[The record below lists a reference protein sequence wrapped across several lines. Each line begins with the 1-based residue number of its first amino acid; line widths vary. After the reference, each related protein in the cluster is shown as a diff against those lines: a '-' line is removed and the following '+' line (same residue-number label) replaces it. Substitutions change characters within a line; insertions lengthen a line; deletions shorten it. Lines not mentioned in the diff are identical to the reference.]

1 MEHGFIA
8 WAKQRAMRL
17 PKIKLGIGDDC
28 ALMASDGSDWVVT
41 TDSLCEGTH
50 FILQECGPLA
60 VGKKLVGVNLSDL
73 ASMAAVPS
81 AVFLS
86 LCLPRKHADRLGAE
100 IYEGVCQACQEYNV
114 AIGGGDT
121 NVWDGPLVVHL
132 TAIGTARPEGSWL
145 RSGARP
151 GDKIVVS
158 GRLGGSLLGKHL
170 DFEPRLKI
178 AQRLYPLGI
187 VQAAT
192 DISDGLG
199 VDLLN
204 ITVASRCGAEVDLE
218 RIPISDAAIEAS
230 ETSGKSPLEHA
241 IGDGEDFE
249 LLMAVDPAKIALLPS
264 EVDGVPLT
272 VIGTFVSRT
281 GLWSR
286 NKRGVVQL
294 QPRGYVHGS

>member
-28 ALMASDGSDWVVT
+28 ALIQSDGSDWVVT

-50 FILQECGPLA
+50 FILSECGPQA

-73 ASMAAVPS
+73 ASMASRPV

-86 LCLPRKHADRLGAE
+86 LCLPRRTAEAVGAE
-100 IYEGVCQACQEYNV
+100 IYEGVCKACQQYDV
-114 AIGGGDT
+114 AMGGGDT

-132 TAIGTARPEGSWL
+132 TAIGTAPKGGSWL

-158 GRLGGSLLGKHL
+158 GKLGGSLLGKHL

-178 AQRLYPLGI
+178 SQALYPLEI

-204 ITVASRCGAEVDLE
+204 ITVASRCGAELE
-218 RIPISDAAIEAS
+218 LDKIPITEAAIERS
-230 ETSGKSPLEHA
+230 RTSGQSALEHA

-249 LLMAVDPAKIALLPS
+249 LLMAVDPSKIDQLPES
-264 EVDGVPLT
+264 IDGVPLT
-272 VIGTFVSRT
+272 QIGTFVTRT

-286 NKRGVVQL
+286 SKGRIEQFA
-294 QPRGYVHGS
+294 PRGYVHR

>member
-28 ALMASDGSDWVVT
+28 ALIESDGSDWVVT

-50 FILQECGPLA
+50 FILAECGPQA

-73 ASMAAVPS
+73 ASMAARPV

-86 LCLPRKHADRLGAE
+86 LCLPRNSAEQIGAE
-100 IYEGVCQACQEYNV
+100 IYEGVCKACQEYHV

-132 TAIGTARPEGSWL
+132 TAIGTAPKEGTWL

-158 GRLGGSLLGKHL
+158 GKLGGSLLGKHL
-170 DFEPRLKI
+170 DFEPRLRV
-178 AQRLYPLGI
+178 AQRLHPLGI

-204 ITVASRCGAEVDLE
+204 ITVASRCGAEVDLD
-218 RIPISDAAIEAS
+218 RIPISDAAIHRAM
-230 ETSGKSPLEHA
+230 TSGQTALEHA

-249 LLMAVDPAKIALLPS
+249 LLLAVDPSKIDQMPES
-264 EVDGVPLT
+264 IDGVPLT

-286 NKRGVVQL
+286 SKGGVMQM
-294 QPRGYVHGS
+294 QARGYVHG

>member
-17 PKIKLGIGDDC
+17 PKVKLGIGDDC
-28 ALMASDGSDWVVT
+28 ALIASDGSDWVVT

-50 FILQECGPLA
+50 FILDECGPQA
-60 VGKKLVGVNLSDL
+60 VGRKLVGVNLSDL
-73 ASMAAVPS
+73 ASMAASPV

-86 LCLPRKHADRLGAE
+86 LCLPRKSADLIGAE
-100 IYEGVCQACQEYNV
+100 IYEGVCQACEKYNV

-132 TAIGTARPEGSWL
+132 TAVGTAPQAGCWL

-170 DFEPRLKI
+170 EFEPRLHLAK
-178 AQRLYPLGI
+178 ALHPLGI

-204 ITVASRCGAEVDLE
+204 MTVASRCGAEVDLDL
-218 RIPISDAAIEAS
+218 IPISDAAVERSKTTGHTA
-230 ETSGKSPLEHA
+230 LEHA

-249 LLMAVDPAKIALLPS
+249 LLMAVDPSRIDLLPQS
-264 EVDGVPLT
+264 IDGVPLT

-286 NKRGVVQL
+286 SKGGVMQM
-294 QPRGYVHGS
+294 QPRGYVHG

>member
-28 ALMASDGSDWVVT
+28 ALIASDGSDWVVT

-50 FILQECGPLA
+50 FILDQCGPQA
-60 VGKKLVGVNLSDL
+60 VGRKLVGVNLSDL
-73 ASMAAVPS
+73 ASMAAVPV
-81 AVFLS
+81 AVILS
-86 LCLPRKHADRLGAE
+86 LCLPRKSADLLGSE
-100 IYEGVCQACQEYNV
+100 IYEGVCEACEKYNV

-132 TAIGTARPEGSWL
+132 TAIGTARPAGSWL

-151 GDKIVVS
+151 GDKIVLS

-170 DFEPRLKI
+170 DFEPRLKL
-178 AQRLYPLGI
+178 AQALYPLGI

-199 VDLLN
+199 IDLLN
-204 ITVASRCGAEVDLE
+204 LTAASRCGAEVELD
-218 RIPISDAAIEAS
+218 RIPISDAAMERS
-230 ETSGKSPLEHA
+230 KSSGHTALEHA

-249 LLMAVDPAKIALLPS
+249 LLMAVDPARIDQLPS

-286 NKRGVVQL
+286 SKGRIEQL
-294 QPRGYVHGS
+294 QPRGYVHG

>member
-28 ALMASDGSDWVVT
+28 ALIASDGSDWVVT

-50 FILQECGPLA
+50 FILDQCGPQA
-60 VGKKLVGVNLSDL
+60 VGRKLVGVNLSDL
-73 ASMAAVPS
+73 ASMAAVPV

-86 LCLPRKHADRLGAE
+86 LCLPRKSADLLGSE
-100 IYEGVCQACQEYNV
+100 IYEGVCEACEKYNV
-114 AIGGGDT
+114 AMGGGDT

-132 TAIGTARPEGSWL
+132 TAIGTARPAGSWL

-151 GDKIVVS
+151 GDKIVLS

-170 DFEPRLKI
+170 DFEPRLKL
-178 AQRLYPLGI
+178 AQALYPLGI

-199 VDLLN
+199 IDLLN
-204 ITVASRCGAEVDLE
+204 LTAASRCGAEVELD
-218 RIPISDAAIEAS
+218 RIPISDAAMERS
-230 ETSGKSPLEHA
+230 KSSGHTALEHA

-249 LLMAVDPAKIALLPS
+249 LLMAVDPARIDQLPP
-264 EVDGVPLT
+264 EIDGVPLT

-286 NKRGVVQL
+286 SKGRIEQL
-294 QPRGYVHGS
+294 QPRGYVHG

>member
-17 PKIKLGIGDDC
+17 PKVKLGIGDDC
-28 ALMASDGSDWVVT
+28 ALIASDGSDWVVT

-50 FILQECGPLA
+50 FILDQCGPQA
-60 VGKKLVGVNLSDL
+60 VGRKLVGVNLSDL
-73 ASMAAVPS
+73 ASMAAHPV

-86 LCLPRKHADRLGAE
+86 LCLPRHCAELVGAE
-100 IYEGVCQACQEYNV
+100 IYEGVCQACQQYGV
-114 AIGGGDT
+114 AMGGGDT

-132 TAIGTARPEGSWL
+132 TAVGTAPSAGSWL

-170 DFEPRLKI
+170 NFEPRLKL
-178 AQRLYPLGI
+178 ARDLYPLGI

-199 VDLLN
+199 IDLLN
-204 ITVASRCGAEVDLE
+204 MTVASRCGAEVDLDS
-218 RIPISDAAIEAS
+218 IPISDAAVERS
-230 ETSGKSPLEHA
+230 NSTGLTPLEHA

-249 LLMAVDPAKIALLPS
+249 LLMAVDPQRIDQLPDS
-264 EVDGVPLT
+264 IDGVALT

-286 NKRGVVQL
+286 NKRGVMQM
-294 QPRGYVHGS
+294 QPRGYVHG

>member
-28 ALMASDGSDWVVT
+28 ALIASDGSDWVVT

-50 FILQECGPLA
+50 FILDQCGPQA
-60 VGKKLVGVNLSDL
+60 VGRKLVGVNLSDL
-73 ASMAAVPS
+73 ASMAAVPV

-86 LCLPRKHADRLGAE
+86 LCLPRTSADLLGSE
-100 IYEGVCQACQEYNV
+100 IYEGVCEACEKYNV

-132 TAIGTARPEGSWL
+132 TAIGTARPAGSWL

-151 GDKIVVS
+151 GDKIVLS

-170 DFEPRLKI
+170 DFEPRLKL
-178 AQRLYPLGI
+178 AQALYPLGI

-199 VDLLN
+199 IDLLN
-204 ITVASRCGAEVDLE
+204 LTAASRCGAEVELD
-218 RIPISDAAIEAS
+218 RIPISDAAMERS
-230 ETSGKSPLEHA
+230 KSSGHTALEHA

-249 LLMAVDPAKIALLPS
+249 LLMAVDPARIDQLPS
-264 EVDGVPLT
+264 EIDGVPLT

-286 NKRGVVQL
+286 SKGRIEQL
-294 QPRGYVHGS
+294 QPRGYVHG

>member
-28 ALMASDGSDWVVT
+28 ALIASDGSDWVVT

-50 FILQECGPLA
+50 FILDQCGPQA
-60 VGKKLVGVNLSDL
+60 VGRKLVGVNLSDL
-73 ASMAAVPS
+73 ASMAAVPV

-86 LCLPRKHADRLGAE
+86 LCLPRKSADLLGSE
-100 IYEGVCQACQEYNV
+100 IYEGVCEACEKYNV

-132 TAIGTARPEGSWL
+132 TAIGTARPAGSWL

-151 GDKIVVS
+151 GDKIVLS

-170 DFEPRLKI
+170 DFEPRLKL
-178 AQRLYPLGI
+178 AQALYPLGI

-199 VDLLN
+199 IDLLN
-204 ITVASRCGAEVDLE
+204 LTAASRCGAEVELD
-218 RIPISDAAIEAS
+218 RIPISDAAMERS
-230 ETSGKSPLEHA
+230 KSSGHTALEHA

-249 LLMAVDPAKIALLPS
+249 LLMAVDPARIDQLPP
-264 EVDGVPLT
+264 EIDGVPLT

-286 NKRGVVQL
+286 SKGRIEQL
-294 QPRGYVHGS
+294 QPRGYVHG

>member
-28 ALMASDGSDWVVT
+28 ALIASDGSDWVVT

-50 FILQECGPLA
+50 FILDQCGPQA
-60 VGKKLVGVNLSDL
+60 VGRKLVGVNLSDL
-73 ASMAAVPS
+73 ASMAAVPV

-86 LCLPRKHADRLGAE
+86 LCLPRKSADLLGSE
-100 IYEGVCQACQEYNV
+100 IYEGVCEACEKYNV
-114 AIGGGDT
+114 AMGGGDT

-132 TAIGTARPEGSWL
+132 TAIGTARPAGSWL

-151 GDKIVVS
+151 GDKIVLS

-170 DFEPRLKI
+170 DFEPRLKL
-178 AQRLYPLGI
+178 AQALYPLGI

-199 VDLLN
+199 IDLLN
-204 ITVASRCGAEVDLE
+204 LSAASRCGAEVELD
-218 RIPISDAAIEAS
+218 RIPISDAALERS
-230 ETSGKSPLEHA
+230 KSSGHTALEHA

-249 LLMAVDPAKIALLPS
+249 LLLAVDPARIDQLPP
-264 EVDGVPLT
+264 EIDGVPLT

-286 NKRGVVQL
+286 SKGRIEQL
-294 QPRGYVHGS
+294 QPRGYVHG

>member
-28 ALMASDGSDWVVT
+28 ALIESDGSDWVVT

-50 FILQECGPLA
+50 FILAECGPQA

-73 ASMAAVPS
+73 ASMAARPV

-86 LCLPRKHADRLGAE
+86 LCLPRNSAEQIGAE
-100 IYEGVCQACQEYNV
+100 IYEGVCKACQEYHV

-132 TAIGTARPEGSWL
+132 TAIGTAPKEGTWL

-158 GRLGGSLLGKHL
+158 GKLGGSLLGRHL
-170 DFEPRLKI
+170 DFEPRLRV
-178 AQRLYPLGI
+178 AQRLHPLGI

-192 DISDGLG
+192 DISDELG

-204 ITVASRCGAEVDLE
+204 ITVASRCGAEVDLDK
-218 RIPISDAAIEAS
+218 IPISDAAIHRAM
-230 ETSGKSPLEHA
+230 TSGQTALEHA

-249 LLMAVDPAKIALLPS
+249 LLLAVDPSKIDQMPES
-264 EVDGVPLT
+264 IDGVPLT

-286 NKRGVVQL
+286 SKGGVMQM
-294 QPRGYVHGS
+294 QARGYVHG

>member
-1 MEHGFIA
+1 M
-8 WAKQRAMRL
+8 
-17 PKIKLGIGDDC
+17 
-28 ALMASDGSDWVVT
+28 
-41 TDSLCEGTH
+41 
-50 FILQECGPLA
+50 
-60 VGKKLVGVNLSDL
+60 
-73 ASMAAVPS
+73 
-81 AVFLS
+81 
-86 LCLPRKHADRLGAE
+86 
-100 IYEGVCQACQEYNV
+100 
-114 AIGGGDT
+114 GGGDT

-132 TAIGTARPEGSWL
+132 TAIGTALPAGSWL

-158 GRLGGSLLGKHL
+158 GHLGGSLLGKHL

-178 AQRLYPLGI
+178 AQALYPLGI

-204 ITVASRCGAEVDLE
+204 ITVASRCGAEVDLD
-218 RIPISDAAIEAS
+218 RVPISEAAMLRAQ
-230 ETSGKSPLEHA
+230 TSGHTALEHA

-249 LLMAVDPAKIALLPS
+249 LLMAVDPERIDQLPES
-264 EVDGVPLT
+264 IDGVPLT

-286 NKRGVVQL
+286 NKRGVMQM
-294 QPRGYVHGS
+294 QPRGYVHG

>member
-28 ALMASDGSDWVVT
+28 ALIASDGSDWVVT

-50 FILQECGPLA
+50 FILDQCGPQA
-60 VGKKLVGVNLSDL
+60 VGRKLVGVNLSDL
-73 ASMAAVPS
+73 ASMAAVPV

-86 LCLPRKHADRLGAE
+86 LCLPRKSADLLGSE
-100 IYEGVCQACQEYNV
+100 IYEGVCEACEKYNV
-114 AIGGGDT
+114 AMGGGDT

-132 TAIGTARPEGSWL
+132 TAIGTARPAGSWL

-151 GDKIVVS
+151 GDKIVLS

-170 DFEPRLKI
+170 DFEPRLKL
-178 AQRLYPLGI
+178 AQALYPLGI

-199 VDLLN
+199 IDLLN
-204 ITVASRCGAEVDLE
+204 LTAASRCGAEVELD
-218 RIPISDAAIEAS
+218 RIPISDAALERS
-230 ETSGKSPLEHA
+230 KSSGHTALEHA

-249 LLMAVDPAKIALLPS
+249 LLMAVDPARIDQLPP
-264 EVDGVPLT
+264 EIDGVPLT

-286 NKRGVVQL
+286 SKGRIEQL
-294 QPRGYVHGS
+294 QPRGYVHG

>member
-28 ALMASDGSDWVVT
+28 ALIASDGSDWVVT

-50 FILQECGPLA
+50 FILDQCGPQA
-60 VGKKLVGVNLSDL
+60 VGRKLVGVNLSDL
-73 ASMAAVPS
+73 ASMAAVPV

-86 LCLPRKHADRLGAE
+86 LCLPRKSADLLGSE
-100 IYEGVCQACQEYNV
+100 IYEGVCEACEKYNV

-132 TAIGTARPEGSWL
+132 TAIGTARPAGSWL

-151 GDKIVVS
+151 GDKIVLS

-170 DFEPRLKI
+170 DFEPRLKL
-178 AQRLYPLGI
+178 AQALYPLGI

-199 VDLLN
+199 IDLLN
-204 ITVASRCGAEVDLE
+204 LTAASRCGAEVELD
-218 RIPISDAAIEAS
+218 RIPISDAALERS
-230 ETSGKSPLEHA
+230 KSSGHTALEHA

-249 LLMAVDPAKIALLPS
+249 LLMAVDPARIDQLPP
-264 EVDGVPLT
+264 EIDGVPLT

-286 NKRGVVQL
+286 SKGRIEQL
-294 QPRGYVHGS
+294 QPRGYVHG

>member
-28 ALMASDGSDWVVT
+28 ALIASDGSDWVVT

-50 FILQECGPLA
+50 FILDQCGPQA
-60 VGKKLVGVNLSDL
+60 VGRKLVGVNLSDL
-73 ASMAAVPS
+73 ASMAAVPV

-86 LCLPRKHADRLGAE
+86 LCLPRKSADLLGSE
-100 IYEGVCQACQEYNV
+100 IYEGVCEACEKYNV
-114 AIGGGDT
+114 AMGGGDT

-132 TAIGTARPEGSWL
+132 TAIGTARPAGSWL

-151 GDKIVVS
+151 GDKIVLS

-170 DFEPRLKI
+170 DFEPRLKL
-178 AQRLYPLGI
+178 AQALYPLGI

-199 VDLLN
+199 IDLLN
-204 ITVASRCGAEVDLE
+204 LTAASRCGAEVELD
-218 RIPISDAAIEAS
+218 RIPISDAALKRS
-230 ETSGKSPLEHA
+230 ESSGHTALEHA

-249 LLMAVDPAKIALLPS
+249 LLMAVDPARIDQLPS
-264 EVDGVPLT
+264 EIDGVPLT

-286 NKRGVVQL
+286 SKGRIEQL
-294 QPRGYVHGS
+294 QPRGYVHG

>member
-28 ALMASDGSDWVVT
+28 ALIASDGSDWVVT

-50 FILQECGPLA
+50 FILDQCGPQA
-60 VGKKLVGVNLSDL
+60 VGRKLVGVNLSDL
-73 ASMAAVPS
+73 ASMAAVPV

-86 LCLPRKHADRLGAE
+86 LCLPRKSADLLGSE
-100 IYEGVCQACQEYNV
+100 IYEGVCEACEKYNV

-132 TAIGTARPEGSWL
+132 TAIGTARPAGSWL

-151 GDKIVVS
+151 GDKIVLS

-170 DFEPRLKI
+170 DFEPRLKL
-178 AQRLYPLGI
+178 AQTLYPLGI

-199 VDLLN
+199 IDLLN
-204 ITVASRCGAEVDLE
+204 LTAASRCGAEVELD
-218 RIPISDAAIEAS
+218 RIPISDAARERS
-230 ETSGKSPLEHA
+230 KSSGHTALEHA

-249 LLMAVDPAKIALLPS
+249 LLMAVDPARIDQLPS
-264 EVDGVPLT
+264 EIDGVPLT

-286 NKRGVVQL
+286 SKGRIEQL
-294 QPRGYVHGS
+294 QPRGYVHG

>member
-28 ALMASDGSDWVVT
+28 AIIESDGSDWVVT

-50 FILQECGPLA
+50 FILAECGPQA
-60 VGKKLVGVNLSDL
+60 VGKKLLGVNLSDL
-73 ASMAAVPS
+73 ASMAARPV

-86 LCLPRKHADRLGAE
+86 LCLPRNSAEHIGAE
-100 IYEGVCQACQEYNV
+100 IYEGVCKACQQYHV

-132 TAIGTARPEGSWL
+132 TAIGTAPKEGTWL

-151 GDKIVVS
+151 GDKIVVT
-158 GRLGGSLLGKHL
+158 GKLGGSLLGKHL
-170 DFEPRLKI
+170 DFEPRLRV
-178 AQRLYPLGI
+178 AQTLHPLGI

-204 ITVASRCGAEVDLE
+204 ITVASRCGAEVDLDK
-218 RIPISDAAIEAS
+218 IPISDAAIHRAM
-230 ETSGKSPLEHA
+230 TSGQTALEHA

-249 LLMAVDPAKIALLPS
+249 LLLAVDPSKIDQMPAS
-264 EVDGVPLT
+264 IDGVPLT

-286 NKRGVVQL
+286 SKGGVMQM
-294 QPRGYVHGS
+294 QARGYVHG

>member
-28 ALMASDGSDWVVT
+28 ALIASDGSDWVVT

-50 FILQECGPLA
+50 FILDQCGPQA
-60 VGKKLVGVNLSDL
+60 VGRKLVGVNLSDL
-73 ASMAAVPS
+73 ASMAAVPV

-86 LCLPRKHADRLGAE
+86 LCLPRKSADLLGSE
-100 IYEGVCQACQEYNV
+100 IYEGVCEACEKYNV

-132 TAIGTARPEGSWL
+132 TAIGTARPAGSWL

-151 GDKIVVS
+151 GDKIVLS

-170 DFEPRLKI
+170 DFEPRLKL
-178 AQRLYPLGI
+178 AQALYPLGI

-199 VDLLN
+199 IDLLN
-204 ITVASRCGAEVDLE
+204 LTAASRCGAEVELD
-218 RIPISDAAIEAS
+218 RIPISDAAMERS
-230 ETSGKSPLEHA
+230 KSSGHTALEHA

-249 LLMAVDPAKIALLPS
+249 LLMAVDPAQIDQLPS
-264 EVDGVPLT
+264 EIDGVPLT

-286 NKRGVVQL
+286 SKGRIEQL
-294 QPRGYVHGS
+294 QPRGYVHG

>member
-28 ALMASDGSDWVVT
+28 ALMESDGSDWVVT

-50 FILQECGPLA
+50 FILEQCGPQA
-60 VGKKLVGVNLSDL
+60 VGRKLVGVNLSDL
-73 ASMAAVPS
+73 ASMAARPV

-86 LCLPRKHADRLGAE
+86 LCLPRRFADTVGAE

-114 AIGGGDT
+114 AMGGGDT

-132 TAIGTARPEGSWL
+132 TAIGTALPAGSWL

-158 GRLGGSLLGKHL
+158 GHLGGSLLGKHL

-178 AQRLYPLGI
+178 AQALYPLGI

-204 ITVASRCGAEVDLE
+204 ITVASRCGAEVDLD
-218 RIPISDAAIEAS
+218 RVPISEAAMLRAQ
-230 ETSGKSPLEHA
+230 TSGHTALEHA

-249 LLMAVDPAKIALLPS
+249 LLMAVDPERIDQLPES
-264 EVDGVPLT
+264 IDGVPLT

-286 NKRGVVQL
+286 NKRGVMQM
-294 QPRGYVHGS
+294 QPRGYVHG

>member
-28 ALMASDGSDWVVT
+28 ALIASDGSDWVVT

-50 FILQECGPLA
+50 FILDQCGPQA
-60 VGKKLVGVNLSDL
+60 VGRKLVGVNLSDL
-73 ASMAAVPS
+73 ASMAAVPV

-86 LCLPRKHADRLGAE
+86 LCLPRKSADLLGSE
-100 IYEGVCQACQEYNV
+100 IYEGVCEACEKYNV

-132 TAIGTARPEGSWL
+132 TAIGTARPAGSWL

-151 GDKIVVS
+151 GDKIVLS

-170 DFEPRLKI
+170 DFEPRLKL
-178 AQRLYPLGI
+178 AQALYPLGI

-199 VDLLN
+199 IDLLN
-204 ITVASRCGAEVDLE
+204 LTAASRCGAEVELD
-218 RIPISDAAIEAS
+218 RIPISDAAMERS
-230 ETSGKSPLEHA
+230 KSSGHTALEHA

-249 LLMAVDPAKIALLPS
+249 LLMAVDPARIDHLPS
-264 EVDGVPLT
+264 EIDGVPLT

-286 NKRGVVQL
+286 SKGRIEQL
-294 QPRGYVHGS
+294 QPRGYVHG

>member
-28 ALMASDGSDWVVT
+28 ALMASEGGDFVVT
-41 TDSLCEGTH
+41 TDSLCDGTH
-50 FILQECGPLA
+50 FILEECGPQAIGRKLA
-60 VGKKLVGVNLSDL
+60 GVNLSDL
-73 ASMAAVPS
+73 ASMAANPV

-86 LCLPRKHADRLGAE
+86 LCLPRKSADLIGAE
-100 IYEGVCQACQEYNV
+100 IYEGVCQVCEKYKV

-132 TAIGTARPEGSWL
+132 TAIGTAPQAGSWL

-170 DFEPRLKI
+170 EFEPRLDV
-178 AQRLYPLGI
+178 ARSLHPLGI

-204 ITVASRCGAEVDLE
+204 ITVASQCGAEVDLD
-218 RIPISDAAIEAS
+218 RIPISDAAIERS
-230 ETSGKSPLEHA
+230 KTSGNSALEHA

-249 LLMAVDPAKIALLPS
+249 LLMAVDPSRIDLLPES
-264 EVDGVPLT
+264 IDGVPLT

-286 NKRGVVQL
+286 SKGGVIQMP
-294 QPRGYVHGS
+294 PRGYIHG

>member
-28 ALMASDGSDWVVT
+28 ALIASDGSDWVVT

-50 FILQECGPLA
+50 FILDQCGPQA
-60 VGKKLVGVNLSDL
+60 VGRKLVGVNLSDL
-73 ASMAAVPS
+73 ASMAAVPV

-86 LCLPRKHADRLGAE
+86 LCLPRKSADLLGSE
-100 IYEGVCQACQEYNV
+100 IYEGVCEACEKYNV
-114 AIGGGDT
+114 AMGGGDT

-132 TAIGTARPEGSWL
+132 TAIGTARPAGSWL

-151 GDKIVVS
+151 GDKIVLS

-170 DFEPRLKI
+170 DFEPRLKL
-178 AQRLYPLGI
+178 AQALYPLGI

-199 VDLLN
+199 IDLLN
-204 ITVASRCGAEVDLE
+204 LTAASRCGAEVELD
-218 RIPISDAAIEAS
+218 RIPISDAAMERS
-230 ETSGKSPLEHA
+230 KSSGHTALEHA

-249 LLMAVDPAKIALLPS
+249 LLMAVDPARIDQLPS
-264 EVDGVPLT
+264 EIDGVPLT

-286 NKRGVVQL
+286 SKGRIEQL
-294 QPRGYVHGS
+294 QPRGYVHG

>member
-28 ALMASDGSDWVVT
+28 ALIASDGSDWVVT

-50 FILQECGPLA
+50 FILDQCGPQA
-60 VGKKLVGVNLSDL
+60 VGRKLVGVNLSDL
-73 ASMAAVPS
+73 ASMAAVPV

-86 LCLPRKHADRLGAE
+86 LCLPRKSADLLGSE
-100 IYEGVCQACQEYNV
+100 IYEGVCEACEKYNV
-114 AIGGGDT
+114 AMGGGDT

-132 TAIGTARPEGSWL
+132 TAIGTARPAGSWL

-151 GDKIVVS
+151 GDKIVLS

-170 DFEPRLKI
+170 DFEPRLKL
-178 AQRLYPLGI
+178 AQALYPLGI

-199 VDLLN
+199 IDLLN
-204 ITVASRCGAEVDLE
+204 LTAASRCGAEVELD
-218 RIPISDAAIEAS
+218 RIPISDAALERS
-230 ETSGKSPLEHA
+230 KSSGHTALEHA

-249 LLMAVDPAKIALLPS
+249 LLMAVDPARIDQLPS
-264 EVDGVPLT
+264 EIDGVPLT

-286 NKRGVVQL
+286 SKGRIEQL
-294 QPRGYVHGS
+294 QPRGYVHG

>member
-28 ALMASDGSDWVVT
+28 ALMASDKGDFVVT

-50 FILQECGPLA
+50 FILDECGPQA
-60 VGKKLVGVNLSDL
+60 VGRKLAGVNLSDL
-73 ASMAAVPS
+73 ASMAATPV

-86 LCLPRKHADRLGAE
+86 LCLPSKSADLIGSE
-100 IYEGVCQACQEYNV
+100 IYEGVCQVCEKYKV

-132 TAIGTARPEGSWL
+132 TAIGIAPEAGSWL

-170 DFEPRLKI
+170 EFEPRLHVAKS
-178 AQRLYPLGI
+178 LYPLGI

-204 ITVASRCGAEVDLE
+204 ITVASRCGAEVDLD
-218 RIPISDAAIEAS
+218 RIPISDAAIERS
-230 ETSGKSPLEHA
+230 KTSGNSALEHA

-249 LLMAVDPAKIALLPS
+249 LLMAVDPSRIDLLPPS
-264 EVDGVPLT
+264 VDGVPLT

-286 NKRGVVQL
+286 SKGGVIQMP
-294 QPRGYVHGS
+294 PRGYIHG

>member
-28 ALMASDGSDWVVT
+28 ALIASDGSDWVVT

-50 FILQECGPLA
+50 FILDQCGPQA
-60 VGKKLVGVNLSDL
+60 VGRKLVGVNLSDL
-73 ASMAAVPS
+73 ASMAAVPV

-86 LCLPRKHADRLGAE
+86 LCLPRTSADLLGSE
-100 IYEGVCQACQEYNV
+100 IYEGVCEACEKYNV

-132 TAIGTARPEGSWL
+132 TAIGTARPAGSWL

-151 GDKIVVS
+151 GDKIVLS

-170 DFEPRLKI
+170 DFEPRLRL
-178 AQRLYPLGI
+178 AQALYPLGI

-199 VDLLN
+199 IDLLN
-204 ITVASRCGAEVDLE
+204 LTAASRCGAEVELD
-218 RIPISDAAIEAS
+218 RIPISDAAMERS
-230 ETSGKSPLEHA
+230 KSSGHTALEHA

-249 LLMAVDPAKIALLPS
+249 LLMAVDPAQIDQLPS
-264 EVDGVPLT
+264 EIDGVPLT

-286 NKRGVVQL
+286 SKGRIEQL
-294 QPRGYVHGS
+294 QPRGYVHG

>member
-8 WAKQRAMRL
+8 WAKQRATRL

-28 ALMASDGSDWVVT
+28 ALIESDGSDWVVT

-50 FILQECGPLA
+50 FILAECGPQA

-73 ASMAAVPS
+73 ASMAARPV

-86 LCLPRKHADRLGAE
+86 LCLPRNSAEQIGAE
-100 IYEGVCQACQEYNV
+100 IYEGVCKACQEYHV

-132 TAIGTARPEGSWL
+132 TAIGTAPKEGTWL

-158 GRLGGSLLGKHL
+158 GKLGGSLLGRHL
-170 DFEPRLKI
+170 DFEPRLRV
-178 AQRLYPLGI
+178 AQRLHPLGI

-204 ITVASRCGAEVDLE
+204 ITVASRCGAEVDLDK
-218 RIPISDAAIEAS
+218 IPISDAAIHRAM
-230 ETSGKSPLEHA
+230 TSGQTALEHA

-249 LLMAVDPAKIALLPS
+249 LLLAVDPSKIDQMPES
-264 EVDGVPLT
+264 IDGVPLT

-286 NKRGVVQL
+286 SKGGVMQM
-294 QPRGYVHGS
+294 QARGYVHG

>member
-28 ALMASDGSDWVVT
+28 ALIASDGSDWVVT

-50 FILQECGPLA
+50 FILDQCGPQA
-60 VGKKLVGVNLSDL
+60 VGRKLVGVNLSDL
-73 ASMAAVPS
+73 ASMAAVPV

-86 LCLPRKHADRLGAE
+86 LCLPRKSADLLGSE
-100 IYEGVCQACQEYNV
+100 IYEGVCEACEKYNV

-132 TAIGTARPEGSWL
+132 TAIGTARPAGSWL

-151 GDKIVVS
+151 GDKIVLS

-170 DFEPRLKI
+170 DFEPRLKL
-178 AQRLYPLGI
+178 AQTLYPLGI

-199 VDLLN
+199 IDLLN
-204 ITVASRCGAEVDLE
+204 LTAASRCGAEVELD
-218 RIPISDAAIEAS
+218 RIPISDAAMERS
-230 ETSGKSPLEHA
+230 KSSGHTALEHA

-249 LLMAVDPAKIALLPS
+249 LLMAVDPARIDQLPS
-264 EVDGVPLT
+264 EIDGVPLT

-286 NKRGVVQL
+286 SKGRIEQL
-294 QPRGYVHGS
+294 QPRGYVHG

>member
-28 ALMASDGSDWVVT
+28 ALIASDGSDWVVT

-50 FILQECGPLA
+50 FILDQCGPQA
-60 VGKKLVGVNLSDL
+60 VGRKLVGVNLSDL
-73 ASMAAVPS
+73 ASMAAVPV

-86 LCLPRKHADRLGAE
+86 LCLPRKSADLLGSE
-100 IYEGVCQACQEYNV
+100 IYEGVCEACEKYNV

-132 TAIGTARPEGSWL
+132 TAIGTARPAGSWL

-151 GDKIVVS
+151 GDKIVLS

-170 DFEPRLKI
+170 DFEPRLKL
-178 AQRLYPLGI
+178 AQALYPLGI

-199 VDLLN
+199 IDLLN
-204 ITVASRCGAEVDLE
+204 LTAASRCGAEVELD
-218 RIPISDAAIEAS
+218 RIPISDAAMERS
-230 ETSGKSPLEHA
+230 ESSGHTALEHA

-249 LLMAVDPAKIALLPS
+249 LLMAVDPARIDQLPS
-264 EVDGVPLT
+264 EIDGVPLT

-286 NKRGVVQL
+286 SKGRIEQL
-294 QPRGYVHGS
+294 QPRGYVHG

>member
-1 MEHGFIA
+1 
-8 WAKQRAMRL
+8 L
-17 PKIKLGIGDDC
+17 PKIKLGNGDDC
-28 ALMASDGSDWVVT
+28 ALIASDGSDWVVT

-50 FILQECGPLA
+50 FILDQCGPQA
-60 VGKKLVGVNLSDL
+60 VGRKLVGVNLSDL
-73 ASMAAVPS
+73 ASMAAVPV

-86 LCLPRKHADRLGAE
+86 LCLPRKSADLLGSE
-100 IYEGVCQACQEYNV
+100 IYEGVCEACEKYNV
-114 AIGGGDT
+114 AMGGGDT

-132 TAIGTARPEGSWL
+132 TAIGTARPAGSWL

-151 GDKIVVS
+151 GDKIVLS

-170 DFEPRLKI
+170 DFEPRLKL
-178 AQRLYPLGI
+178 AQALYPLGI

-199 VDLLN
+199 IDLLN
-204 ITVASRCGAEVDLE
+204 LTAASRCGAEVELD
-218 RIPISDAAIEAS
+218 RIPISDAAMERS
-230 ETSGKSPLEHA
+230 KSSGHTALEHA

-249 LLMAVDPAKIALLPS
+249 LLMAVDPARIDQLPP
-264 EVDGVPLT
+264 EIDGVPLT

-286 NKRGVVQL
+286 SKGRIEQL
-294 QPRGYVHGS
+294 QPRGYVHG